1 MSTEPHSVPRL
12 GRAAG
17 ATRVRRAMRS
27 MLVPLSLLV
36 SAPSVRAQT
45 VQYRSAAGVEYR
57 SLPDSGPVARAQA
70 ALAADSGNVAKRVAL
85 AVAQSGFRQFREA
98 ISTLSDG
105 LTTAPDNV
113 MLLRWR
119 GHRYLSVREFAK
131 ARADLTRGFALDSTN
146 YGILFHFG
154 VLRFVESDFAG
165 AAEMFARAQPR
176 APDGGERAGSTDWLW
191 MSLSRAGRTAEAA
204 AMLARR
210 PDSLPAP
217 PGYAYVSRLRL
228 YRGELTPATL
238 FAPAD
243 TTDVQ
248 VATLNYGLGNWYM
261 VRGDTARARA
271 AFERATASG
280 GWPGFGF
287 IVSEAELA
295 RLQRGRR

>member
-1 MSTEPHSVPRL
+1 MTKTSGTLLVRSGAVASTMVSAAAWMAAMIGSAVP
-12 GRAAG
+12 AG
-17 ATRVRRAMRS
+17 AQS
-27 MLVPLSLLV
+27 
-36 SAPSVRAQT
+36 
-45 VQYRSAAGVEYR
+45 VQYRSPAGVEYR
-57 SLPDSGPVARAQA
+57 ALSDTGPIARAQT
-70 ALAADSGNVAKRVAL
+70 ALATDPRNVPQRIAL

-98 ISTLSDG
+98 IATLGDG
-105 LTTAPDNV
+105 LAMTPDNV

-131 ARADLTRGFALDSTN
+131 ARVDLTRGFALDSTN
-146 YGILFHFG
+146 YGILYHFG

-165 AAEMFARAQPR
+165 AADMFARAQMR

-191 MSLSRAGRTAEAA
+191 MSLSRAGRSADAA

-210 PDSLPAP
+210 PDSLPTP
-217 PGYAYVSRLRL
+217 PNYAYVLRLKL

-238 FAPAD
+238 IAPTD
-243 TTDVQ
+243 TADVQ

-261 VRGDTARARA
+261 VRGDTVNARA
-271 AFERATASG
+271 AFERSVASG

-295 RLQRGRR
+295 RLKRR